1 MQPRN
6 LDDSLNLEDSGTIDL
21 GRLLTTRQ
29 PGPAAEDAAPPELTG
44 NRKRADSKSR
54 ELLQNPFDVP
64 GVV

>member
-1 MQPRN
+1 MRPRE

-29 PGPAAEDAAPPELTG
+29 PAPAEDDVPPVLTG
-44 NRKRADSKSR
+44 NCKRADSKSR